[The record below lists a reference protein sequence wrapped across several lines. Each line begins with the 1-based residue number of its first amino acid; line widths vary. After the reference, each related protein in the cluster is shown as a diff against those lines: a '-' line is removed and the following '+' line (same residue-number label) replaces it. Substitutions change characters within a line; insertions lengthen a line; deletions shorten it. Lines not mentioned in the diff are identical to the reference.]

1 MEPGWLWTREARMNL
16 HTDIPVPAQVEQLLA
31 HRGQSSVSIYV
42 PTDPTSSG
50 DAARIEFGNLADEA
64 VRQLRDSGTPRT
76 EVLAI
81 EDGVTSLAEDG
92 VFWRFQARSLAVFL
106 TPNSL
111 VTFRLPNRLLARVE
125 VADRFFV
132 KPLLRTVTFPQV
144 AFVLALAQ
152 GSVRVVEVTADAGPW
167 EVKVDDLPRD
177 VASAAG
183 QASIKDRS
191 PSRRLQGTEG
201 EKIRMLQ
208 YARQVDQA
216 LRPFL
221 EGLGVPLILAAAEP
235 MNSIF
240 RSVNSYPDL
249 AAAGI
254 PGNPEATSDSELALR
269 ARTVLDDLYQAEVR
283 RLRELLDSLA
293 AHGRALGDVAQ
304 VARAATMG
312 AVDTILVDIDAV
324 LPGVVDEHTGAVT
337 FARDEGVE
345 SYGVVDEIARRVW
358 RNGGRVLAVRRQD
371 IPGQGEVAAILRF
384 PLAAA

>member
-1 MEPGWLWTREARMNL
+1 MNL
-16 HTDIPVPAQVEQLLA
+16 HTDIPVPAQVERLLA
-31 HRGQSSVSIYV
+31 HREPSCVTIYV
-42 PTDPTSSG
+42 PTDPTSPG
-50 DAARIEFGNLADEA
+50 DRERIEFRNLAGEA
-64 VRQLRDSGTPRT
+64 VRQLRDAGSPRT
-76 EVLAI
+76 DVQAI
-81 EDGVTSLAEDG
+81 EDAVTSLVEDAE
-92 VFWRFQARSLAVFL
+92 FWRYQARSLAAFL
-106 TPNSL
+106 SPTLL

-177 VASAAG
+177 VASAAR
-183 QASIKDRS
+183 QSTIKDRS
-191 PSRRLQGTEG
+191 PSGRLQGTEG

-216 LRPFL
+216 LRPL
-221 EGLGVPLILAAAEP
+221 LDGLGVPLILAAAEP
-235 MNSIF
+235 MNAIY

-249 AAAGI
+249 APTGI

-269 ARTVLDDLYQAEVR
+269 ARAVLDQLYAAEVR
-283 RLRELLDSLA
+283 RLHEVHDARA
-293 AHGRALGDVAQ
+293 ADGRALGDVAE

-312 AVDTILVDIDAV
+312 AVDTVLVDIDAV
-324 LPGVVDEHTGAVT
+324 LPGVLDEHTGAVT
-337 FARDEGVE
+337 FAQEEGIE
-345 SYGVVDEIARRVW
+345 SYGLLDEISRRVL

-371 IPGQGEVAAILRF
+371 IPGQRDVAAILRF
-384 PLAAA
+384 PL